1 MPNIM
6 LTCCAELNLPRDR
19 LPHVFVRAVVFRGV
33 ARDVV
38 AESAGA
44 LCEGR
49 HMVWWTVSSTTASI
63 ATLESP
69 DFCGKVRVRAHWK
82 TRVQGDC
89 GDQKWITRHK

>member
-1 MPNIM
+1 MIGYP
-6 LTCCAELNLPRDR
+6 C
-19 LPHVFVRAVVFRGV
+19 FVRAVVFRGV